1 MSSQQLL
8 SDTANQSQYHMI
20 PLDFSQ
26 YMRLD
31 SAACRALHID
41 HSPSEVAMG
50 GSSGGHEGELV
61 RLLNKCQTQQG
72 RRLMAQWVRQPLLDK
87 SKIGKSLRCA
97 LFKVILI
104 VILLEYNF
112 KLFSRGEA

>member
-1 MSSQQLL
+1 M
-8 SDTANQSQYHMI
+8 M

-41 HSPSEVAMG
+41 HSPSEVVMG
-50 GSSGGHEGELV
+50 GGAGSSGHEGELV

-72 RRLMAQWVRQPLLDK
+72 RRLMVQWIRQPLLDK
-87 SKIGKSLRCA
+87 SKIGNCDY
-97 LFKVILI
+97 LI
-104 VILLEYNF
+104 V
-112 KLFSRGEA
+112 